1 MGIIK
6 LVNKYI
12 DLIKEELDMSN
23 FAASI
28 DVRIYEPGNKK
39 EIIFNAFE
47 QLPSGETLKLI
58 NDHDP
63 RPLYQQFMMRLPD
76 QFVWEYLEQGPKIWK
91 IGITKK

>member
-39 EIIFNAFE
+39 EIIF
-47 QLPSGETLKLI
+47 S
-58 NDHDP
+58 
-63 RPLYQQFMMRLPD
+63 
-76 QFVWEYLEQGPKIWK
+76 
-91 IGITKK
+91 